1 MNAVTAAL
9 ASSPIT
15 EAPTAELLRLVAQD
29 EPFNL
34 VPVGISLHYFTDP
47 TRNHCV
53 VSACD
58 LHRATTV
65 LTKQVKAV
73 LTGEQR
79 LERVRAL
86 VTDPHR
92 VALPDGR
99 TARQFCGSGWPAV
112 RAIADHRAAAAV
124 DGAITFGE
132 AAILRL
138 AATRAAMPQC
148 PWWGTRGWTLLV
160 DAWARHGNGV
170 GRRSMAP
177 LMLTPEEATDDVLT
191 AILGS

>member
-1 MNAVTAAL
+1 MQTTSAAAL
-9 ASSPIT
+9 ISSPHS
-15 EAPTAELLRLVAQD
+15 EAPTAELLRLVAED

-47 TRNHCV
+47 ARNQCPI
-53 VSACD
+53 SACD

-65 LTKQVKAV
+65 LTKQVKAA

-92 VALPDGR
+92 TALPDGT
-99 TARQFCGSGWPAV
+99 TARRLCGPGWPAV
-112 RAIADHRAAAAV
+112 RSIADQRAAAAV

-148 PWWGTRGWTLLV
+148 SWWGTRGWTLLV
-160 DAWARHGNGV
+160 DAWARRGNA
-170 GRRSMAP
+170 GRRSIAP
-177 LMLTPEEATDDVLT
+177 LMIAPEDAPDDVLR
-191 AILGS
+191 AILGQ